1 MYRPA
6 ADTLGFATGG
16 AQALKVS
23 GAGIVF
29 GTGDLVNAQFE
40 MRKVNDGG
48 CVNLAIT
55 NQACGVSSSTNET
68 TSVMFFHGQAGTTSL
83 GSAFVEMGRVLVGRE
98 STNEND
104 AATDGFMAFHTT
116 QNNTMGEKVRIT
128 SAGNMGVN
136 VTSPSLKFE
145 VDGGSAADIVRFHN
159 DVNST
164 GFVIGYATST
174 LAQIDL
180 PSSNALRIRQ
190 GGSIPFLLNTNGVM
204 DGDFNDTSDIA
215 LKKDI
220 EDLTNTI
227 DGVKALKPSTFKWID
242 ELRGDRTKIG
252 FIAQDIEEHFPE
264 LVDGEDGRKSI
275 STIGLVSVLT
285 KTIQDL
291 IKRIEELEK

>member
-1 MYRPA
+1 
-6 ADTLGFATGG
+6 
-16 AQALKVS
+16 
-23 GAGIVF
+23 
-29 GTGDLVNAQFE
+29 
-40 MRKVNDGG
+40 
-48 CVNLAIT
+48 
-55 NQACGVSSSTNET
+55 
-68 TSVMFFHGQAGTTSL
+68 MFFHGQAGTTSL